1 MKVIIPVAGFGTRLR
16 PHTLH
21 NPKVLLNVGGKPMI
35 HYIIDQLIK
44 DKIASSII
52 LVTGFLGDKIKE
64 YLNSTFDFD
73 FDYVEQA
80 EAKGLGHAVYCAKS
94 VFKNKNDE
102 TLIILGDTL
111 FDVDLKKMIRNENSV
126 IGVKVVDDPRRFG
139 VVEKD
144 DQNLITRFVEK
155 PASAEVSP
163 SNEAIVGLYYLKN
176 SKKLFE
182 SLEYVMNNNITV
194 KGEFQLTDALEN
206 MINNKEKMTTFNVEG
221 WLDCGKPETLLETN
235 RYLLQKRSKKSSAEK
250 SHSAKYKN
258 SKIIEPV
265 YIGKNVKIE
274 NSIIGPYATI
284 NDNCIIKNSIVQDSI
299 LNKYSSIENITL
311 TESIIGEGA
320 NVKRNALKLSIG
332 NYSEI

>member
-35 HYIIDQLIK
+35 HYIIDQLVR

-52 LVTGFLGDKIKE
+52 LITGFLGDKIKD
-64 YLNSTFDFD
+64 YLNSSFKFK
-73 FDYVEQA
+73 FDYIEQE

-94 VFKNKNDE
+94 AFNNKNDE

-111 FDVDLKKMIRNENSV
+111 FDVDLKKMTKNKDSV

-144 DQNLITRFVEK
+144 EKGNITRFVEK
-155 PASAEVSP
+155 PANKDVSP

-176 SKKLFE
+176 SAKLFK
-182 SLEYVMNNNITV
+182 SLEHIMSNNITV

-206 MINNKEKMTTFNVEG
+206 MINNKEAMKTFYVDG

-235 RYLLQKRSKKSSAEK
+235 RYLLNKNKNKRKSTNKFS
-250 SHSAKYKN
+250 N
-258 SKIIEPV
+258 TIIVEPV
-265 YIGKNVKIE
+265 YIGSKVHIE
-274 NSIIGPYATI
+274 NSVIGPYATV
-284 NDNCIIKNSIVQDSI
+284 NDECVIKNSVIQDSI
-299 LNKYSSIENITL
+299 LDKYSCVENSVL
-311 TESIIGEGA
+311 TDSLIGEGA
-320 NVKRNALKLSIG
+320 SVKGEILKVSIG